1 MANPRT
7 VARLQARIKERIA
20 HCVEFELADPRST
33 FITITRVELTNDIS
47 QAKVFYSVLG
57 DEADRNKT
65 KRMLESASGFIQ
77 RQVAGILATRRT
89 PKLEWRYDDT
99 IEQMIHMDEAV
110 AMALERDREINPNAH
125 RDAGQGEKEG
135 AQDREESGEQVDAD
149 EPPGSEPESP
159 LR

>member
-7 VARLQARIKERIA
+7 VARLEARIKERVA

-47 QAKVFYSVLG
+47 QAKVYYSVLG

-65 KRMLESASGFIQ
+65 KRMLESAGGFIQ
-77 RQVAGILATRRT
+77 RQVARILATRRT

-110 AMALERDREINPNAH
+110 AMALERDREINPKAH
-125 RDAGQGEKEG
+125 RDSGKSESDSGQTRG
-135 AQDREESGEQVDAD
+135 ESGEQVDAD
-149 EPPGSEPESP
+149 DPPNSEPQSP
-159 LR
+159 EH